1 MDLFQRIGNLA
12 SFLDDELHRIE
23 ASYRI
28 ILESSRRYDGP
39 AEIAGDVLSEIQDLN
54 HIIDNL
60 ISSAK
65 TQHEHFEGFLKSMT
79 ETIEKFDEKIGKV
92 ETYASSYGY
101 IKSSKEKID
110 LRSSLEGVEN
120 KILEASKVTL
130 DSPNILHIPGISKQT
145 LQNFGYTLGKDKNV
159 QDQAKS
165 NKIDKNEG
173 VDRATANQTEKENII
188 NSLADSEGDSQSPSP
203 PISILKKKLKMN
215 ASSFDHSQVEISPG
229 LFVKRPSSRS
239 KNECKS
245 EVLKPVLDADKL
257 QSSVLTNLNDV
268 DIYKKQSPVA
278 ISKKVPEFRA
288 NDCVSPELPKLRT
301 IDLAKIIEDNKNI
314 KANCAYPYTN
324 SEEAITPEIP
334 NFQSEYGKILSAKK
348 TYQEKSQKSVPVI
361 EASHEEIEEP
371 ELPDLKTVNLAKL
384 LLNDPN
390 KNVSSN
396 TTNST
401 NAEDV
406 TTPEMPNFQSEYGKL
421 LSAKK
426 TYFEKNQDD
435 EQDKENTHSTPELPL
450 LNSYEANA
458 VLSQKKLHKSPSP
471 MKFQENN
478 ETIDQESPQLPNLKT
493 INLESL
499 LRGKGTLL

>member
-1 MDLFQRIGNLA
+1 MDLFKRIGNLA

-54 HIIDNL
+54 HIVDNL

-65 TQHEHFEGFLKSMT
+65 TQHEYFEGFLKSMT
-79 ETIEKFDEKIGKV
+79 ETIEKFDEKIEKV

-101 IKSSKEKID
+101 IKSSKEKVD
-110 LRSSLEGVEN
+110 LRSSLEEVEN
-120 KILEASKVTL
+120 RILEANKETL

-159 QDQAKS
+159 QVQVKS
-165 NKIDKNEG
+165 NKTDENEC
-173 VDRATANQTEKENII
+173 VDRVVNQSEQENII
-188 NSLADSEGDSQSPSP
+188 SLADAEGDCLSPSP
-203 PISILKKKLKMN
+203 PISILKKKLQMN
-215 ASSFDHSQVEISPG
+215 ASLFDHSQVEISPG
-229 LFVKRPSSRS
+229 LFVKRPSSRT
-239 KNECKS
+239 KNECKT
-245 EVLKPVLDADKL
+245 EVPKPVLDTDKL
-257 QSSVLTNLNDV
+257 HSPVLPNLNNVDV
-268 DIYKKQSPVA
+268 YKKQSPVA
-278 ISKKVPEFRA
+278 ISKNVSEFRV
-288 NDCVSPELPKLRT
+288 NDCVSPELPKLKT

-314 KANCAYPYTN
+314 KANCANIN

-348 TYQEKSQKSVPVI
+348 IYPEKSQKNVPVI

-384 LLNDPN
+384 LSNDPN
-390 KNVSSN
+390 ENVPSY
-396 TTNST
+396 ST
-401 NAEDV
+401 KSANAEYV

-426 TYFEKNQDD
+426 AIYEKNEDD
-435 EQDKENTHSTPELPL
+435 EQDKENTNSTPELPL

-458 VLSQKKLHKSPSP
+458 VLSQKKFHKSPSP

-478 ETIDQESPQLPNLKT
+478 ETMDQESPQLPNLKT